1 MNFSFNEAFLLS
13 NEVFVILL
21 PSVEV
26 SGLTHLLPPE
36 EVYLENV
43 VLSKGEVL
51 NVLFLEGIEVNL
63 ELPEELFVVMI
74 EVDEVHGDLK

>member
-1 MNFSFNEAFLLS
+1 M
-13 NEVFVILL
+13 
-21 PSVEV
+21 
-26 SGLTHLLPPE
+26 LPPE